1 MSINNYLK
9 IFKAL
14 GDKTRL
20 RIVIMLTIKSMC
32 VCEIREIIGFS
43 MSTISNHL
51 KILKEAGII
60 DSQKEEKYVNYKL
73 NTSNKIMQEVL
84 PILCNLD
91 DDEIQ
96 LDKQKALK
104 VNRIRIC

>member
-1 MSINNYLK
+1 MDEYLK

-20 RIVIMLTIKSMC
+20 RIVIMLKVKPMC
-32 VCEIREIIGFS
+32 VCEIREIIGSS

-60 DSQKEEKYVNYKL
+60 KFQKEDRYINYEL
-73 NTSNKIMQEVL
+73 NTENKTVTQVL
-84 PILCNLD
+84 ELLADLD
-91 DDEIQ
+91 SAEIKN
-96 LDKQKALK
+96 DRQKALLAD
-104 VNRIRIC
+104 RINIC

>member
-1 MSINNYLK
+1 MDKYLR

-20 RIVIMLTIKSMC
+20 RIVLMLKVKPMC
-32 VCEIREIIGFS
+32 VCEIREIIGSS

-60 DSQKEEKYVNYKL
+60 NSQKEDRYINYQL
-73 NTSNKIMQEVL
+73 NTTNPFVQKVL
-84 PILCNLD
+84 NLLD
-91 DDEIQ
+91 DLNDEEIQ
-96 LDKQKALK
+96 FDKQKAIK
-104 VNRIRIC
+104 INRIDIC

>member
-1 MSINNYLK
+1 MNEYLK

-20 RIVIMLTIKSMC
+20 RIVMMLKVKPMC
-32 VCEIREIIGFS
+32 VCEIREIIGSS

-60 DSQKEEKYVNYKL
+60 NFQKEDRYINYELNNTNEIVNK
-73 NTSNKIMQEVL
+73 VL
-84 PILCNLD
+84 VLLD
-91 DDEIQ
+91 DFNDEEIQ
-96 LDKQKALK
+96 FDKQKTIET
-104 VNRIRIC
+104 NRIDIC